1 MRNTRGKFFSH
12 GLSSQHHN
20 LRMILR
26 LLLPALLFSL
36 LLSACS
42 EKEYQG
48 DAVLNY
54 PDMQVILNDYLKP
67 YEKAPNTFREVQ
79 WEGKTRDTA
88 FRSAADMPWKKI
100 EETFLQANLFDSTL
114 DRQYKIDVLTD
125 TINSN
130 MSMVYTSLNPAN
142 AATKL
147 VIKASLYD
155 NKIRSLYAEVRDA
168 GFFASTEY
176 KLLYLPGKTIQIQEM
191 RKRPFSDPRRKVT
204 TWSFLSGG

>member
-1 MRNTRGKFFSH
+1 MAHGKFFKH
-12 GLSSQHHN
+12 DLSLHQHYPFMTN
-20 LRMILR
+20 R
-26 LLLPALLFSL
+26 LLKLSILFIV

-42 EKEYQG
+42 EKAYQG

-67 YEKAPNTFREVQ
+67 YEKAPNTFLEVQ
-79 WEGKTRDTA
+79 WEGKTRDTT
-88 FRSAADMPWKKI
+88 FRSANKMPWKMI

-125 TINSN
+125 TINST

-142 AATKL
+142 KTGKL

-155 NKIRSLYAEVRDA
+155 NKIRSLYTEVRDA
-168 GFFASTEY
+168 GFFTSTEY

-191 RKRPFSDPRRKVT
+191 KKRPFGKLRRKVSS
-204 TWSFLSGG
+204 WSFLSGG